1 MAALARTVPYRT
13 RIGVAAQ
20 WASPVA
26 VGLRNIALRLLPCAG
41 SDAAVAAGQ
50 LRLAGFQAGIDWSLA
65 TPL

>member
-26 VGLRNIALRLLPCAG
+26 VGLRNIALRLLPFI
-41 SDAAVAAGQ
+41 V
-50 LRLAGFQAGIDWSLA
+50 R
-65 TPL
+65 PLSRRGPGPDRA